1 VSINHSLDQCSTQSL
16 QQLQQLFTSGNL
28 TFRLEAPQQQLQLQ
42 LLPPPAPASDT
53 APSQYASARV
63 SIAATPLAR
72 SPLTRTPLARSPS
85 PNLGLEPEPP
95 KYRMSRTAKTVE
107 ALWREW
113 TVGLRG
119 APSID
124 MLDRQWSSQ
133 WRSGCRSKLQFYSL
147 RLEVIKEIRC
157 IAQAQR
163 ISEETAM

>member
-1 VSINHSLDQCSTQSL
+1 L

-42 LLPPPAPASDT
+42 LLPPPAPEFDT

-72 SPLTRTPLARSPS
+72 SSLTRTPLARSPS

-107 ALWREW
+107 ARWREW
-113 TVGLRG
+113 TGGPRETS
-119 APSID
+119 SIN
-124 MLDRQWSSQ
+124 MLNRQ
-133 WRSGCRSKLQFYSL
+133 L
-147 RLEVIKEIRC
+147 
-157 IAQAQR
+157 
-163 ISEETAM
+163 